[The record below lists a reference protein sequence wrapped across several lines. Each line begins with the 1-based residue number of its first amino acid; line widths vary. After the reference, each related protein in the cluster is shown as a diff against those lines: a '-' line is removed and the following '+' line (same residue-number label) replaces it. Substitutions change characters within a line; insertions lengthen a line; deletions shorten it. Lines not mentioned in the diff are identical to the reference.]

1 MRNLNAHPSTTTP
14 PPPLEEMDEESAV
27 GDETDGVMERIQC
40 EVGEGEG
47 EVEVDGD
54 GEGEGEGEWFI
65 DSRLL
70 QKDFISKQYSTALS
84 TFGKVRRSNPAPD
97 HTIIF

>member
-14 PPPLEEMDEESAV
+14 PPPLEEVDEENAV
-27 GDETDGVMERIQC
+27 GDETDGVMED
-40 EVGEGEG
+40 G
-47 EVEVDGD
+47 EVEEGD

-84 TFGKVRRSNPAPD
+84 TFGKVGLIPPL
-97 HTIIF
+97 TVQYFEM